1 MNIFKKSK
9 EQVEENKSEDLKI
22 ENQENKRET
31 TSEKKGVVSLQF
43 SEEMSDKRI
52 HAIITVAGVAIALFL
67 ITLMMHTIV
76 SKVVYPNFSMANEI
90 NEVQF
95 LWGTS
100 NNDLDRED
108 AVWKQATDENKI
120 QKIGKGQDYVCIK
133 VDIPA
138 QSNQEYYTYYTNYA
152 PSKVLVDGK
161 KIYDNGYDK
170 ENVVGNRC
178 NKVELESSTVSR
190 IMEIYI
196 YSPIGFQFRLVKST
210 NGTEL
215 LSNASGLGIAF
226 TFGILMLAIIFVIMT
241 IAISIKDKNIIKVLL
256 LSLTLFMGA
265 LYLMLYQLSLGSTLI
280 SESVF
285 FSLQLS

>member
-178 NKVELESSTVSR
+178 NKVELATSAV
-190 IMEIYI
+190 
-196 YSPIGFQFRLVKST
+196 FKN
-210 NGTEL
+210 NG
-215 LSNASGLGIAF
+215 N
-226 TFGILMLAIIFVIMT
+226 
-241 IAISIKDKNIIKVLL
+241 
-256 LSLTLFMGA
+256 
-265 LYLMLYQLSLGSTLI
+265 LYL
-280 SESVF
+280 
-285 FSLQLS
+285 FSNRFSI

>member
-1 MNIFKKSK
+1 M
-9 EQVEENKSEDLKI
+9 
-22 ENQENKRET
+22 
-31 TSEKKGVVSLQF
+31 
-43 SEEMSDKRI
+43 
-52 HAIITVAGVAIALFL
+52 
-67 ITLMMHTIV
+67 
-76 SKVVYPNFSMANEI
+76 
-90 NEVQF
+90 
-95 LWGTS
+95 
-100 NNDLDRED
+100 DRED

-178 NKVELESSTVSR
+178 NKVELATSAVSR
-190 IMEIYI
+190 TMEIYI

-226 TFGILMLAIIFVIMT
+226 TFGILILAIIFVIMT

-265 LYLMLYQLSLGSTLI
+265 LYLMLYLLSLGCTLI
-280 SESVF
+280 SDSV
-285 FSLQLS
+285 SLVCN

>member
-256 LSLTLFMGA
+256 LS
-265 LYLMLYQLSLGSTLI
+265 
-280 SESVF
+280 
-285 FSLQLS
+285 